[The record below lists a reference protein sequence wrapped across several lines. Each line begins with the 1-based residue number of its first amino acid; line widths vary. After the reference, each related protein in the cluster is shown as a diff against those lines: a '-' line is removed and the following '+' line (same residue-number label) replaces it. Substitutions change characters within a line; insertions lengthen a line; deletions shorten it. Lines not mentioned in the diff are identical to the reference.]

1 MGSIVQITDM
11 EAREYERMFEEV
23 SSQGEPRLLFANF
36 TSSLLIVNSTLLTYA
51 ALGLLGLAGLAYL
64 FYFLT
69 TQQSSSGGY
78 GSSSG
83 SYGSQYSNDDY
94 GRFRRDAED
103 SAWIRILTMLGLSAE
118 LYNDLTQ
125 ENINN
130 NCPSKLICQAFE
142 SRDILGYEDS
152 YMRKIYQLFTSHQF
166 QTDGGL
172 NDNKLTEENS
182 TCSSKYLECEMSL
195 ITSLQKLQGEKYDF

>member
-1 MGSIVQITDM
+1 MGSIVQITGM

-51 ALGLLGLAGLAYL
+51 ALALLGLAGLAYL

-69 TQQSSSGGY
+69 SQSSSGGGY

-83 SYGSQYSNDDY
+83 GYGSQYSNDDY

-103 SAWIRILTMLGLSAE
+103 TEWIRILTLLGLSAD

-142 SRDILGYEDS
+142 SRDFLGYEDS
-152 YMRKIYQLFTSHQF
+152 YIRKIYQLFTSLQF